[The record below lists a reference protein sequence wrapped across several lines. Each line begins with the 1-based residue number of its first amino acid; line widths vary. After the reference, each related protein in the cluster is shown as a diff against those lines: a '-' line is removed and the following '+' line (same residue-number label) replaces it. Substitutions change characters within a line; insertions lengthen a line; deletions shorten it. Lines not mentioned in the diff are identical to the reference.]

1 MYGIWITRIL
11 ADITLVRLI
20 FETINVGTIPM
31 DEPTVSDM
39 SITDEH
45 VIIPLKSTFQ
55 DVAARLVEAPS
66 AAVLIHDAQVGRIV
80 GVITSRDLFAVCA
93 EGRPAHKEKV
103 AKRMC
108 TNLMELGTRTS
119 LTEALERMRVE
130 RPAAVLV
137 MGDEGQFAGYF
148 SPEDYREAVRKLD
161 THKQLISRMERSK
174 EGLQAAKEGMVE
186 EENED
191 DIASSLLDI
200 MLGEFEEDDEEE
212 VGSMSL

>member
-1 MYGIWITRIL
+1 
-11 ADITLVRLI
+11 
-20 FETINVGTIPM
+20 M

-66 AAVLIHDAQVGRIV
+66 AAVLIHDAKAGRIV

-103 AKRMC
+103 EKRMC
-108 TNLMELGTRTS
+108 TNLMELGTRTT
-119 LTEALERMRVE
+119 LTQALEMMRVE

-137 MGDEGQFAGYF
+137 MTDEGQFAGYF

-161 THKQLISRMERSK
+161 THKQLIVRMERSK
-174 EGLQAAKEGMVE
+174 EGLQAAKDGME
-186 EENED
+186 EEEESED
-191 DIASSLLDI
+191 DVASSLLDI
-200 MLGEFEEDDEEE
+200 MLGDFDDEEE
-212 VGSMSL
+212 EEPASASF

>member
-1 MYGIWITRIL
+1 M
-11 ADITLVRLI
+11 VRLI
-20 FETINVGTIPM
+20 FEIDYVGTIPM

-66 AAVLIHDAQVGRIV
+66 AAVLIHDAKVGRIV

-93 EGRPAHKEKV
+93 EGKPAHKEKV

-108 TNLMELGTRTS
+108 TNLMELSTRTS
-119 LTEALERMRVE
+119 LTQALEMMRVE

-137 MGDEGQFAGYF
+137 MTDDGQFAGYF

-161 THKQLISRMERSK
+161 THKQLIARMERSK
-174 EGLQAAKEGMVE
+174 EGLQAAKDGME
-186 EENED
+186 EEEESED
-191 DIASSLLDI
+191 DVASSLLDI
-200 MLGEFEEDDEEE
+200 MLGDFDEEE
-212 VGSMSL
+212 EEEPTSASF